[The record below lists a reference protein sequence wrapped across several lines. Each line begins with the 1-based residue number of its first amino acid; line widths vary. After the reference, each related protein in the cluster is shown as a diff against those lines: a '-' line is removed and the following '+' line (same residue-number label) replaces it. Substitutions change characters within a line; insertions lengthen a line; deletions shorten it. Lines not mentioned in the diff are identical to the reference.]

1 MDVRGDAQQCEAI
14 QARRGAWCLVLR
26 IEGKIAGG
34 VPLNQWHEVSLTY
47 AADHQSVMLNGEIL
61 SKIQSGCSDGWAM
74 KMSMDAYVFASVDD
88 FSIRSA

>member
-1 MDVRGDAQQCEAI
+1 MFEATHSSVKQFKLDAAHGVWSFGSES
-14 QARRGAWCLVLR
+14 
-26 IEGKIAGG
+26 GKVAGG